1 MRISWKPAVVSTFVP
16 LTLAMLL
23 AGCGGGESRPAG
35 DPQSAG
41 ETAAPADSQ
50 TASETEVSAAAAAES
65 SGQSLGLIVSV
76 KQLQARLGE
85 DGLRILDARSE
96 SDYQAGHIPGAVHVD
111 VNRWKSQALADGG
124 LHDAHAWAGL
134 VGELGIDGQS
144 DVVVYAANPT
154 DAARVWWTL
163 KYVGVEQAAVLDGGW
178 PHWEAAEAEI
188 SQDPADVESAAFV
201 PVFQPERLAEIGD
214 LKQSLG
220 SDSWIVVDA
229 RSIEEFTGTG
239 GPGTR
244 KGRIPAAKH
253 IEWKELLADDG
264 RFKSP
269 EELRSLFEERGLDPA
284 RTSITHCQSGGRA
297 ALDALALE
305 LAGFEKVKNYYCG
318 WQEWS
323 ADSEAPVET
332 SQPPE

>member
-1 MRISWKPAVVSTFVP
+1 MHRSWKCLAAALALP
-16 LTLAMLL
+16 LSLATLF
-23 AGCGGGESRPAG
+23 AGCGGAESPSVGDQEAAG
-35 DPQSAG
+35 SATASADAQ
-41 ETAAPADSQ
+41 TAANAD
-50 TASETEVSAAAAAES
+50 ASPSAEAES
-65 SGQSLGLIVSV
+65 SPQSLGLIIGVDE
-76 KQLQARLGE
+76 LQARLGE
-85 DGLRILDARSE
+85 EGLRILDARRK
-96 SDYQAGHIPGAVHVD
+96 SDYEAGHIPGAVPVD
-111 VNRWKSQALADGG
+111 VDRWKSQSLADGG

-134 VGELGIDGQS
+134 VGELGIDAQS
-144 DVVVYAANPT
+144 NVVVYAVNPT
-154 DAARVWWTL
+154 DAARIWWTL

-178 PHWEAAEAEI
+178 SHWKAAEAEI
-188 SQDPADVESAAFV
+188 SQDPAEVEPAEFL

-220 SDSWIVVDA
+220 SENWIVVDA
-229 RSIEEFTGTG
+229 RSIEEYTGTG

-253 IEWKELLADDG
+253 IEWKELLAEDG

-269 EELRSLFEERGLDPA
+269 DELRSLFEERGVDPA
-284 RTSITHCQSGGRA
+284 RTAVTHCQSGGRA

-323 ADSEAPVET
+323 GDSEAPVET